1 MYHIKN
7 DNIDTIITE
16 NHKIPYRLDNDEE
29 NIYRLDT
36 IENIINNTNE
46 NKIYL
51 IKYTL
56 MGDVETF
63 EVYLKDIKVT
73 SMDAEIF
80 CFTMNK
86 GTFYVRRNGL
96 EYFTGNSRSTGPRQA
111 LTRQP
116 LEGRA
121 RAGGLRIGKSFC
133 LSLRATVWLVIV
145 MDGNIFKLRETPVK
159 SVIPS

>member
-1 MYHIKN
+1 
-7 DNIDTIITE
+7 
-16 NHKIPYRLDNDEE
+16 
-29 NIYRLDT
+29 
-36 IENIINNTNE
+36 
-46 NKIYL
+46 
-51 IKYTL
+51 
-56 MGDVETF
+56 
-63 EVYLKDIKVT
+63 
-73 SMDAEIF
+73 
-80 CFTMNK
+80 MNK

-145 MDGNIFKLRETPVK
+145 MDGNTFKLREQPARMFQTRF
-159 SVIPS
+159 